1 MATPTDTSID
11 TTENYTLPYKAP
23 ELLYR
28 IQQLVFN
35 GKEGDLKELFKF
47 YGFNEN
53 SLKMDKSMENL
64 YDIFEEINTEF
75 KSRAICLR
83 GSSGTELPL
92 EKWYI
97 DYWAYQ
103 VNTFIAYIKIGDYE
117 QTYQFEYDKT
127 KDEYTVYD
135 SEPKGRARMKLWTCG
150 SSDLYSRFQLHI
162 KDCNT

>member
-1 MATPTDTSID
+1 MATPTDTSIEA
-11 TTENYTLPYKAP
+11 TENYTLPYKAP

-28 IQQLVFN
+28 IQQLVYE

-64 YDIFEEINTEF
+64 YEVFEKINNEI
-75 KSRAICLR
+75 
-83 GSSGTELPL
+83 PL

-117 QTYQFEYDKT
+117 QTFQFEYDKT

-150 SSDLYSRFQLHI
+150 SSELYSRFHLHI
-162 KDCNT
+162 KDCKP